1 MLFIAKKC
9 IHLRLE
15 MKHAGGQMSPI
26 LLPME
31 IEQIRSLIT
40 PVLEEIGGYVVLLR
54 VTPGGQV
61 ALHADT
67 LTGIKLEELTRLSRA
82 IESGLDR
89 EVEDFSLEVSSP
101 GMDQPLRV
109 PMQYIRHRGK
119 TVKVIYPDGKE
130 LVGILT
136 QSDDS
141 GFEVETTARV
151 PKPIG
156 KGKITVTEKHPVL
169 FDEIKETRLELSF

>member
-1 MLFIAKKC
+1 VSKKGL
-9 IHLRLE
+9 HLRLE
-15 MKHAGGQMSPI
+15 MKHDGGQLSPI

-31 IEQIRSLIT
+31 IAHIRELFS
-40 PVLEEIGGYVVLLR
+40 PVLEEIGGFEVLLR
-54 VTPGGQV
+54 VTPTGQIT
-61 ALHADT
+61 LHADT

-89 EVEDFSLEVSSP
+89 ETEDFSLEVSSP

-109 PMQYIRHRGK
+109 SKQYIRHRGK
-119 TVKVIYPDGKE
+119 SIKVIFPDGKE
-130 LVGILT
+130 LNGILT
-136 QSDDS
+136 GSDDA

-156 KGKITVTEKHPVL
+156 KGKITVTEKHQVL
-169 FDEIKETRLELSF
+169 FEAIKETRLELSF